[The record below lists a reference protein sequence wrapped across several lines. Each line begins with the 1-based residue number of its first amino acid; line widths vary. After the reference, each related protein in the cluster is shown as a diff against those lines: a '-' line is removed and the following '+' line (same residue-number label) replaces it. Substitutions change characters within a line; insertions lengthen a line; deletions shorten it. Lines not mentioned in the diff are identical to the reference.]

1 MSSLEI
7 VQIVLYLVLLV
18 AITPLLGGYMKQVF
32 DGERNILTPV
42 LRPIERLIYRL
53 SSVRPEVGTALEG
66 VHAGPAGVQRPRL
79 PAAVGDATAPGH
91 PAAQPR
97 RAARRRAVLAFNTA
111 TSFMTNTNW
120 QAYAGETTMS

>member
-53 SSVRPEVGTALEG
+53 SSVRPEVEQNWKEYTLALLD
-66 VHAGPAGVQRPRL
+66 VYKRQAM
-79 PAAVGDATAPGH
+79 
-91 PAAQPR
+91 
-97 RAARRRAVLAFNTA
+97 RASSRSTVAS
-111 TSFMTNTNW
+111 TS
-120 QAYAGETTMS
+120 S